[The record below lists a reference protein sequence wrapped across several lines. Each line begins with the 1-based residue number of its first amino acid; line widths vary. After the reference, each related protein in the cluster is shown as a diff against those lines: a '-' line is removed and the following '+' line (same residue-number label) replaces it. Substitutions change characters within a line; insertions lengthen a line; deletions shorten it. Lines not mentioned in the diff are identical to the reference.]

1 GGVPPS
7 EVGERRRRREPE
19 GVRREH
25 ERLYPAVE
33 EVEVEARVHEPVRIR
48 VAGVEAEELRHE
60 DLLVGARLGVRETV
74 GEAPQAERKAA
85 GEDRRERHALAGR
98 CWPSALHE
106 RTLAVVLAPAPV
118 RAIPLRLPAREHL
131 QPVDEDD
138 PLRFYYMPVVGR
150 FYRRRLELAATL
162 LDGHGGRV
170 LEVGY
175 GSGVF
180 LPQLAGYGAV
190 VGVDR
195 HREGAAVR
203 AMARREGVEA
213 ALVRGEIRRLPFAEG
228 SIDVLVCLSVL
239 EHVAELDEAA

>member
-1 GGVPPS
+1 M
-7 EVGERRRRREPE
+7 R
-19 GVRREH
+19 
-25 ERLYPAVE
+25 AV
-33 EVEVEARVHEPVRIR
+33 
-48 VAGVEAEELRHE
+48 
-60 DLLVGARLGVRETV
+60 
-74 GEAPQAERKAA
+74 
-85 GEDRRERHALAGR
+85 
-98 CWPSALHE
+98 
-106 RTLAVVLAPAPV
+106 
-118 RAIPLRLPAREHL
+118 PLRLPARAHI
-131 QPVDEDD
+131 QPVDDDD

-180 LPQLAGYGAV
+180 LPQLAGRGAV

-195 HREGAAVR
+195 HRQAAVVR

-213 ALVRGEIRRLPFAEG
+213 ALVRGDIRRLPFAEG

-239 EHVAELDEAA
+239 EHVAELDKAAAEMRRVLRPGGVAVLGYPRVDRLMAMLFRAIGFRGIEQHHVSGPAAIEAAVARELTLEARHPWPWAPFALYYLSRWRRRSVPARTRTSPGSLWRAGLRDDQP

>member
-1 GGVPPS
+1 M
-7 EVGERRRRREPE
+7 
-19 GVRREH
+19 
-25 ERLYPAVE
+25 
-33 EVEVEARVHEPVRIR
+33 
-48 VAGVEAEELRHE
+48 
-60 DLLVGARLGVRETV
+60 
-74 GEAPQAERKAA
+74 
-85 GEDRRERHALAGR
+85 
-98 CWPSALHE
+98 
-106 RTLAVVLAPAPV
+106 RT
-118 RAIPLRLPAREHL
+118 IPLRLPAREHL

-195 HREGAAVR
+195 HRQGAAVR
-203 AMARREGVEA
+203 AMARCEGVEA

-239 EHVAELDEAA
+239 EHVAELHEAAAELRRVLRPGGVAVLGYPRVDRLMAMLFRAIGFRGIEQHHISGPAAIEAAVAHELALEARHAWPLGALALYYVSRWRRAHAPRLRGRRSTP